1 MENDFY
7 ATIKLKNGEEIFT
20 RIAVT
25 DEEENSLLIHSPVKV
40 SEIKHKS
47 GQSGGYK
54 LESWIKTADDD
65 MFIIRMED
73 VLTMS
78 ETKDLKMIMMHQ
90 SFVNRFSRMR
100 NQKDG
105 FTPNRNPGYI
115 SNVNDARELLEKIFK
130 QKSSEL

>member
-1 MENDFY
+1 M
-7 ATIKLKNGEEIFT
+7 
-20 RIAVT
+20 
-25 DEEENSLLIHSPVKV
+25 LIHSPVKV

-47 GQSGGYK
+47 GQGGYK

-90 SFVNRFSRMR
+90 S
-100 NQKDG
+100 
-105 FTPNRNPGYI
+105 
-115 SNVNDARELLEKIFK
+115 L
-130 QKSSEL
+130 